1 MRAGRTSGGGRRLTA
16 ARWVADGVLSP
27 KPFRSTAVKLAVKT
41 LFELRRENRRLDA
54 RAQLS
59 AAHEAFTSMGMEA
72 FAERGR
78 DAGGRRQIGRG
89 VDAEPAAQRPVD
101 PASKRYGPNVTLG
114 VCLESPPAS
123 AVTITSLVVP
133 PGLTPPRS
141 RLFSLPWLFVVT
153 E

>member
-101 PASKRYGPNVTLG
+101 A
-114 VCLESPPAS
+114 PPAS
-123 AVTITSLVVP
+123 VMDRTSLSGFVWNP
-133 PGLTPPRS
+133 RPRLRS
-141 RLFSLPWLFVVT
+141 R
-153 E
+153 